1 MSRATFHKATA
12 TLKVPFH
19 TDPATE
25 LAALRI
31 AGIPVDDRGLATT
44 GFLHVRT
51 TASYRSRVFRWF
63 ADVDPTASRE
73 STATQADGS

>member
-1 MSRATFHKATA
+1 MTRATFHKATA

-19 TDPATE
+19 TDPDTE

-44 GFLHVRT
+44 GFLHMRT
-51 TASYRSRVFRWF
+51 TAGYRSRIFRWF
-63 ADVDPTASRE
+63 ADADAKGLRASP
-73 STATQADGS
+73 ATLGDGR